1 MGDLF
6 VVVSLRAKAGK
17 EGTLRR
23 DLKAIV
29 DQSRKEEGNISYDL
43 FIDRTDPSRFVFI
56 EHWASQE
63 HQYKH
68 HNEGPHIQFFHEN
81 GAQNV
86 ENTEFAYFL
95 DRLE

>member
-1 MGDLF
+1 MSDLF
-6 VVVSLRAKAGK
+6 VVVSLRAKTGK
-17 EGTLRR
+17 EGILRR
-23 DLKAIV
+23 DLKVIV

-43 FIDRTDPSRFVFI
+43 FIDRDDPERFVFI

-63 HQYKH
+63 HQHKH

-81 GAQNV
+81 GANNV
-86 ENTEFAYFL
+86 ESTEFAYFL